1 MSNSF
6 EDTVKRAYALAAEH
20 RHEFV
25 TLEHLLFALTDN
37 EEIDTVIQAV
47 GGNIKKLRADLKSYI
62 DDSSKH
68 VLVKTGAYQP
78 RHTTL
83 LLTIVK
89 KAKTQ
94 SIFSG
99 RNDMGCM
106 DLFLAMFNID
116 NSHASYFLHDAGLDR
131 DSVLNFISKRNQ
143 PPGNADQTDAV
154 EVIAQFCVNLNEKAK
169 AGKID
174 PLIGREIEVDAIT
187 QIMARRTKSNVL
199 LLGDPGV
206 GKTVMIEG
214 LAKRINDGDVPETLI
229 NKTIY
234 SLDIASIV
242 AGTKFRG
249 DFEERM
255 KSIIAAFTAL
265 PDAIMFVDEIHMI
278 MGAGSGTGG
287 AMDAANLLKPALG
300 RGELSCIGS
309 TTQEEYRKHFEKDRA
324 LMRRFQRLDVHE
336 PSIEDSKRILAAIA
350 PYYTQFHG
358 IGYDAAALDAAVELT
373 DRHIHYKCL
382 PDKAI
387 DIIDAA
393 GARQRIKPLHERVEF
408 IGVEEIVNEVSRTA
422 RIAISTNTDNE
433 TEDLQDLENKLA
445 SVVFGQDDAITNLTD
460 AVLISKSGLREEN
473 KTLGS
478 FLFVGPSGVGKTEIA
493 KQLAHIIKVPFVRF
507 DMSEFQERHSVS
519 KFIGSPPGYVG
530 YSDGAAG
537 SGVLIN
543 ELEKNPHCVILCDEI
558 EKAHPDIV
566 SIFLQVMD
574 NGMISSQNGKTASAR
589 NAFLI
594 FTSNLGAVEME
605 KSGIG
610 FGNSERIDTGQ
621 EAVKQWFAPE
631 FRNRLD
637 ATIQFGRLG
646 KESMNKVLDK
656 FISQLNTLSQQKNI
670 SIVFDASA
678 KQWLVDRGFDRNM
691 GARPLARV
699 MQEHVKKP
707 ISREI
712 LFGSLKNGGAVLFAV
727 ENDKLVYNVIDTT
740 IQQEN
745 LELEN
750 NLERNNICQAR

>member
-62 DDSSKH
+62 DDSSNH

-131 DSVLNFISKRNQ
+131 DTVLNFISKRNQ
-143 PPGNADQTDAV
+143 PQGNSDQKDAM
-154 EVIAQFCVNLNEKAK
+154 EVIEQFCVNLNEKAK

-187 QIMARRTKSNVL
+187 QIMARRTKNNVL

-206 GKTVMIEG
+206 GKTVMVEG

-255 KSIIAAFTAL
+255 KNIIAAFTAL

-324 LMRRFQRLDVHE
+324 LMRRFQRVDVYE

-358 IGYDAAALDAAVELT
+358 IGYDAAALDAAVDLT
-373 DRHIHYKCL
+373 AKHIHDRCL

-393 GARQRIKPLHERVEF
+393 GARQRVKPLHNRVEI
-408 IGVEEIVNEVSRTA
+408 IGVNEIVDEVSRTA
-422 RIAISTNTDNE
+422 RITISSNSEGE
-433 TEDLQDLENKLA
+433 TEDLSTLENKLQ
-445 SVVFGQDDAITNLTD
+445 SVVFGQNEAIAKLTD
-460 AVLISKSGLREEN
+460 SVLISRSGLREGN
-473 KTLGS
+473 KTLGA
-478 FLFVGPSGVGKTEIA
+478 FLFTGPTGVGKTEIA
-493 KQLAHIIKVPFVRF
+493 KQLAHIINVPFVRF

-530 YSDGAAG
+530 YGDGAAG
-537 SGVLIN
+537 SGVIIN

-566 SIFLQVMD
+566 SIFLQIMD
-574 NGMISSQNGKTASAR
+574 NGMISSHSGKTASAR

-610 FGNSERIDTGQ
+610 FGNAERVNGGD

-656 FISQLNTLSQQKNI
+656 FIAQLNTLSQQKNI

-678 KQWLVDRGFDRNM
+678 KQWLIDRGFDRNM

-707 ISREI
+707 LSREI

-727 ENDKLVYNVIDTT
+727 ENDKLIYNVIDTS
-740 IQQEN
+740 IQEEN

-750 NLERNNICQAR
+750 NLERNNLCQAQ

>member
-25 TLEHLLFALTDN
+25 TLEHLLVALTDN
-37 EEIDTVIQAV
+37 EEIDSVIQAV
-47 GGNIKKLRADLKSYI
+47 GGNIKKLRADLTGYI
-62 DDSSKH
+62 NNPANH
-68 VLVKTGAYQP
+68 VTVKAGVYQP

-99 RNDMGCM
+99 RTDMGCM
-106 DLFLAMFNID
+106 DLFLAMFNIE
-116 NSHASYFLHDAGLDR
+116 NSHASFFLNSAGLDR
-131 DSVLNFISKRNQ
+131 DIVLAYLNSRNQ
-143 PPGNADQTDAV
+143 PAGDIDQKEALQV
-154 EVIAQFCVNLNEKAK
+154 VAQFCINLNEKAK
-169 AGKID
+169 NGKID
-174 PLIGREIEVDAIT
+174 PLIGRETEVDTIT
-187 QIMARRTKSNVL
+187 QIMARRNKNNVL

-206 GKTVMIEG
+206 GKTIIVEG
-214 LAKRINDGDVPETLI
+214 MAKRIVEADVPETLL

-255 KSIIAAFTAL
+255 KNIVAAFTAL
-265 PDAIMFVDEIHMI
+265 PDAIMFIDEIHMI
-278 MGAGSGTGG
+278 MGAGGGSSG

-324 LMRRFQRLDVHE
+324 LMRRFQRVDVNE
-336 PSIEDSKRILAAIA
+336 PSIEDSKRILVAIA

-358 IGYDAAALDAAVELT
+358 IGYDLAALDAAVDLT
-373 DRHIHYKCL
+373 AKHIHDRCL

-393 GARQRIKPLHERVEF
+393 GARQRVKPLHDRVET
-408 IGVEEIVNEVSRTA
+408 IGINEIVDEVSRTA
-422 RIAISTNTDNE
+422 RITISSNSEGE
-433 TEDLQDLENKLA
+433 TEDLSTLENKLQ
-445 SVVFGQDDAITNLTD
+445 SVVFGQNEAIAKLTD
-460 AVLISKSGLREEN
+460 SVLISRSGLREGN
-473 KTLGS
+473 KTLGA
-478 FLFVGPSGVGKTEIA
+478 FLFTGPTGVGKTEIA
-493 KQLAHIIKVPFVRF
+493 KQLAHIINVPFVRF

-530 YSDGAAG
+530 YGDGAAG
-537 SGVLIN
+537 SGVIIN

-566 SIFLQVMD
+566 SIFLQIMD
-574 NGMISSQNGKTASAR
+574 NGMISSHSGKTASAR

-610 FGNSERIDTGQ
+610 FGNAERVNGGD

-637 ATIQFGRLG
+637 ATIQFDRLS
-646 KESMNKVLDK
+646 KDSMNKVIDK
-656 FISQLNTLSQQKNI
+656 FIAQLNALSQQKNI
-670 SIVFDASA
+670 SIVFDSAA
-678 KQWLVDRGFDRNM
+678 KQWLIDRGFDRNM
-691 GARPLARV
+691 GARPLSRV
-699 MQEHVKKP
+699 IQEHVKKP

-712 LFGSLKNGGAVLFAV
+712 LFGQLKTGGAVLFTV
-727 ENDKLVYNVIDTT
+727 EHEKLIYNIIDTT
-740 IQQEN
+740 IQHTDF
-745 LELEN
+745 ELDN
-750 NLERNNICQAR
+750 NLEGDNLCQTR

>member
-62 DDSSKH
+62 DDSSNH

-206 GKTVMIEG
+206 GKTVMVEG

-255 KSIIAAFTAL
+255 KNIIAAFTAL

-324 LMRRFQRLDVHE
+324 LMRRFQRVDVHE

-373 DRHIHYKCL
+373 DRHIHDKCL

-393 GARQRIKPLHERVEF
+393 GARQRIKPLHERVEL
-408 IGVEEIVNEVSRTA
+408 ISVEEIVNEVSRTA
-422 RIAISTNTDNE
+422 RIAISTNTNNE

-460 AVLISKSGLREEN
+460 AVLISKSGLREAN
-473 KTLGS
+473 KTLGA
-478 FLFVGPSGVGKTEIA
+478 FLFVGPSGVGKC
-493 KQLAHIIKVPFVRF
+493 LAGDQKIKIRVTKDFA
-507 DMSEFQERHSVS
+507 SVLS
-519 KFIGSPPGYVG
+519 S
-530 YSDGAAG
+530 
-537 SGVLIN
+537 L
-543 ELEKNPHCVILCDEI
+543 
-558 EKAHPDIV
+558 
-566 SIFLQVMD
+566 
-574 NGMISSQNGKTASAR
+574 SSQ
-589 NAFLI
+589 
-594 FTSNLGAVEME
+594 
-605 KSGIG
+605 
-610 FGNSERIDTGQ
+610 
-621 EAVKQWFAPE
+621 
-631 FRNRLD
+631 
-637 ATIQFGRLG
+637 
-646 KESMNKVLDK
+646 
-656 FISQLNTLSQQKNI
+656 
-670 SIVFDASA
+670 
-678 KQWLVDRGFDRNM
+678 
-691 GARPLARV
+691 
-699 MQEHVKKP
+699 
-707 ISREI
+707 
-712 LFGSLKNGGAVLFAV
+712 GSV
-727 ENDKLVYNVIDTT
+727 
-740 IQQEN
+740 
-745 LELEN
+745 
-750 NLERNNICQAR
+750 